1 MSSDLAELLEPLRR
15 TVDHGV
21 RITGIRQLTA
31 GHSNETYL
39 LEGLDRVLRVQ
50 PRGPALMGEYDLPG
64 EHARYRAIRRQPVAP
79 PVPEMYDLCTDQT
92 VIGSAFFVMERCRGD
107 STDWEPPEW
116 LTRGGAALRDRVC
129 EQWIHAVAVTHAMDP
144 GTFASE
150 PVPFADRA
158 GRWRALA
165 ADADAPDRL
174 LRILDDLVADPPPPS
189 GPPACVH
196 GDAKLANF
204 LWDEGALIT
213 VLDWEMAYVGDPLYD
228 LGYIVA
234 LMPSTVGERGF
245 PPFND
250 LPGWWNRGR
259 ILDTWENHTGRS
271 AEHVGRYEVLAMGMV
286 TTLFARGIQL
296 VRRGESCDP
305 RYVGWERSLPW
316 FLDRMQE
323 RAQAPI
329 P

>member
-1 MSSDLAELLEPLRR
+1 VTRGAR
-15 TVDHGV
+15 TILPTIARHLIG
-21 RITGIRQLTA
+21 
-31 GHSNETYL
+31 E
-39 LEGLDRVLRVQ
+39 VLRTFLLMMIAFVAISILVYFFDRFDDFLKQ
-50 PRGPALMGEYDLPG
+50 GAPAGTIALLFLYRVPLIVGQVMPIAVLAGALVG
-64 EHARYRAIRRQPVAP
+64 LGLLARNN
-79 PVPEMYDLCTDQT
+79 E
-92 VIGSAFFVMERCRGD
+92 FV
-107 STDWEPPEW
+107 
-116 LTRGGAALRDRVC
+116 ALRSCGVSLG
-129 EQWIHAVAVTHAMDP
+129 QITLPLV
-144 GTFASE
+144 
-150 PVPFADRA
+150 
-158 GRWRALA
+158 ALA
-165 ADADAPDRL
+165 VLIA
-174 LRILDDLVADPPPPS
+174 
-189 GPPACVH
+189 
-196 GDAKLANF
+196 LANF

-259 ILDTWENHTGRS
+259 ILDTWENHTSRS

-305 RYVGWERSLPW
+305 RYVAWERSLPW
-316 FLDRMQE
+316 FLDRMQK